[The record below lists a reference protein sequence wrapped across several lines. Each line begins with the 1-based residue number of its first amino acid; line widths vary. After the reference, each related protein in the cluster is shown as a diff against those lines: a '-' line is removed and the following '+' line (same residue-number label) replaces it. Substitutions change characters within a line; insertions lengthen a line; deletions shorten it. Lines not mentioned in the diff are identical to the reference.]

1 MRLLAHRTDEPRQ
14 QPRAVV
20 CDDHGGDDVTEVRL
34 RSVTRVLSGGLGDG
48 APHGYPARQ
57 ERVDYVNGNPP
68 ALTQD

>member
-1 MRLLAHRTDEPRQ
+1 MKLRS
-14 QPRAVV
+14 
-20 CDDHGGDDVTEVRL
+20 VTLCSETL

-57 ERVDYVNGNPP
+57 ERVDYVNDNPP